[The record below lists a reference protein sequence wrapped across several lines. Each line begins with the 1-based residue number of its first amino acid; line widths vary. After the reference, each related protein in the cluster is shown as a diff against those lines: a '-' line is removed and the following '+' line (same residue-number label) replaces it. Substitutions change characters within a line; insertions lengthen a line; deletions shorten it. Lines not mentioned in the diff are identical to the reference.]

1 MTKINYPNFKE
12 EILIK
17 KNEKNKLEINI
28 VNSDSGLNNNLQQNI
43 NNNNSTISP
52 SVIKED
58 DKNKRMMS
66 LEHYKRFN
74 ISMNNKIP
82 NELLERRVKNLSTI
96 VNHLYSNLN
105 NNIL

>member
-1 MTKINYPNFKE
+1 MNYPNFKE
-12 EILIK
+12 EIVIK
-17 KNEKNKLEINI
+17 KNDKNKLEINI
-28 VNSDSGLNNNLQQNI
+28 FNSDSGLNNNLNQNK
-43 NNNNSTISP
+43 NNSTISP
-52 SVIKED
+52 SIIKED
-58 DKNKRMMS
+58 DSNKRMMS